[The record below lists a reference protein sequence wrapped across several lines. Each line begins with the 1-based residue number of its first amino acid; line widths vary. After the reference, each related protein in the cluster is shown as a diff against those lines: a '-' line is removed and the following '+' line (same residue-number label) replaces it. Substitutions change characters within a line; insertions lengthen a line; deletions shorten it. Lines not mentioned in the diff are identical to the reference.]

1 MKKVFIALSAL
12 ATLNSCQKETSEQI
26 CSLNMSSVAGTYKI
40 TKALY
45 RASATAPEVD
55 ITNTYDACERDDI
68 FVLHANGVMDYQDA
82 GTPCIASYTST
93 WSLNG
98 NAMTLDGDPGIVE
111 SFDCHTLVVYVADGV
126 VPGDKLTAFF
136 TRQ

>member
-1 MKKVFIALSAL
+1 MKKVLMALSAL
-12 ATLNSCQKETSEQI
+12 IAFNSCKKETSEQI
-26 CSLNMSSVAGTYKI
+26 CSLNMTSVAGTYKI

-45 RASATAPEVD
+45 RASATDPEVD

-68 FVLHANGVMDYQDA
+68 IVLHANGVLDYQDA

-93 WSLNG
+93 WSLIG
-98 NAMTLDGDPGIVE
+98 NSITLDGDPGTVE
-111 SFDCHTLVVYVADGV
+111 SFDCSTLVAYVADGA